1 MGSLRQADTVC
12 LRVYFDEDIVTKMKT
27 DRSDILTW
35 LRNSEDYVSGQQLCD
50 RFGVSRT
57 AVWKVIN
64 QLKEEGYQIESV
76 PRKGYRLGESPAGV
90 FTLSEITSRLQTG
103 WAGRNMHFFAST
115 GSTNPD
121 AKRFAEEGAP
131 HGTTVVAD
139 RQTAGRGRR
148 GRAWASSS
156 GTSIYFTIVVRPEFA
171 PDKASMITLVMALS
185 VAQAIEEVTGLSA
198 QIKWP
203 NDIVVHKKK
212 VCGILTEMSMTPEMD
227 EIQFLVAG
235 VGVNTNH
242 NSPEEFPEEIR
253 ETATSLKIEA
263 GTSINR
269 AGLLERILARFE
281 ENYDDFVQVQD
292 LSTLREAYQAH
303 LINMDA
309 QVLVLDPAG
318 EYTGISR
325 GISETGELIVE
336 RENGENVLVYAGEVS
351 VRGLYGYV

>member
-1 MGSLRQADTVC
+1 
-12 LRVYFDEDIVTKMKT
+12 MKT
-27 DRSDILTW
+27 DKADILTW

-76 PRKGYRLGESPAGV
+76 PRRGYRLVESPADAYSA
-90 FTLSEITSRLQTG
+90 SEIASRLQTT
-103 WAGRNMHFFAST
+103 WAGRNLHFFAST

-121 AKRFAEEGAP
+121 AKHFAEEGEP
-131 HGTTVVAD
+131 HGTIVVAD

-148 GRAWASSS
+148 GRSWASPA
-156 GTSIYFTIVVRPEFA
+156 GTSIYFTIVVRPRFA
-171 PDKASMITLVMALS
+171 PDKASMITLVTALS
-185 VAQAIEEVTGLSA
+185 VSQAIEEVTGLPA
-198 QIKWP
+198 EIKWP
-203 NDIVVHKKK
+203 NDIVVHRKK

-227 EIQFLVAG
+227 EIQFVVAG

-242 NSPEEFPEEIR
+242 DSPEDFPEEIR
-253 ETATSLKIEA
+253 ETATSLKIES
-263 GTSINR
+263 GRQIDR

-281 ENYDDFVQVQD
+281 ENYDTFVRIED
-292 LSTLREAYQAH
+292 LSGLREAYQAH
-303 LINMDA
+303 LINMNA

-318 EYTGISR
+318 EYTGIAR
-325 GISETGELIVE
+325 GISKTGELIVE
-336 RENGENVLVYAGEVS
+336 RDNGEQVLVYAGEVS